1 METFFLYGRTSV
13 RCSRWPGISGCI
25 FDLGKKALA
34 FFFHIVCAGF
44 QKKRFESSE
53 KSIHNAVKHSGRTD
67 DLGPSYRFCIF
78 HFWPSTHGPWI
89 LYFPKNAS
97 VSFATS
103 QKTIEALSNKYVF
116 LMSPR
121 LPTIADAFFILPK
134 MHWYKIGSRNPI
146 ALRNHVLQRYVAR
159 AAC

>member
-1 METFFLYGRTSV
+1 MT
-13 RCSRWPGISGCI
+13 
-25 FDLGKKALA
+25 LA
-34 FFFHIVCAGF
+34 RRIEQLDAEITAKLTERL
-44 QKKRFESSE
+44 Q
-53 KSIHNAVKHSGRTD
+53 NA
-67 DLGPSYRFCIF
+67 
-78 HFWPSTHGPWI
+78 THGPWI
-89 LYFPKNAS
+89 LYFPNNAS

-103 QKTIEALSNKYVF
+103 QKTIEAISNKYVF

-134 MHWYKIGSRNPI
+134 MQWYKIGSRNTI